1 MKRNRFGL
9 VDLMIVA
16 AIVSMLAVLGM
27 KAFALDPATITFTNF
42 RDKASIELATDA
54 KYWQGDTLRFTNM
67 VAFSG
72 ATTNSARENLTDCSV
87 TVVLGDSTSNLTF
100 SGGIQNATAGTW
112 KCETTV
118 PAVDPCYIQ
127 VTVTQ
132 TNTGTNYTYWT
143 SKAQTSTKMG
153 D

>member
-42 RDKASIELATDA
+42 RDKASIELAADA
-54 KYWQGDTLRFTNM
+54 KYWQGDKIRFTNM

-72 ATTNSARENLTDCSV
+72 AATNSARENLTGCSV
-87 TVVLGDSTSNLTF
+87 TVVLGDSTSNLTY
-100 SGGIQNATAGTW
+100 SGSAQNPTAGVWT
-112 KCETTV
+112 CDGTV

-127 VTVTQ
+127 VTLTD

-143 SKAQTSTKMG
+143 SKIQTSTKLG